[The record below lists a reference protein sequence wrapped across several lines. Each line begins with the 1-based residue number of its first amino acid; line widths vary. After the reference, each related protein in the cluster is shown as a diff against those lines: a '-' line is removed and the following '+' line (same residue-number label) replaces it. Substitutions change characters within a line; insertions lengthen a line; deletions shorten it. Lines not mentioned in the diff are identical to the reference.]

1 MMQRTLLKQLK
12 VFINELDLKP
22 GDRLPAERTLAQEF
36 GGGRNSL
43 RRLLHTLEGRGL
55 VRVKKS
61 SGTFLRARFFNPTSL
76 PLDDNSQK
84 PEKLVADQLE
94 TAFLF
99 FPLMVEQAA
108 LRINAAQLEELQK
121 RNVALGQSIFS
132 KDPHK
137 VWTESLS
144 FFRLVA
150 FGTNNSFMVA
160 IMEQICAVDMEP
172 FKRFFE
178 LNRKRQEQ
186 IFADHVNILHALK
199 AHNPEGAKQV
209 TLEYVLH
216 LCNVLGPQE
225 KILPDAIQ
233 ERLKEEAL

>member
-1 MMQRTLLKQLK
+1 MQRTLLKQLK

-22 GDRLPAERTLAQEF
+22 GDRLPAERTLARQF
-36 GGGRNSL
+36 GVGRNSL

-55 VRVKKS
+55 VHIKKS
-61 SGTFLRARFFNPTSL
+61 SGTFLRARFFSPASL
-76 PLDDNSQK
+76 TLDDKRKS

-99 FPLMVEQAA
+99 FPLMAELAA
-108 LRINAAQLEELQK
+108 RRITPTQLEELQQ
-121 RNVALGQSIFS
+121 RNIALGQSIFS

-137 VWTESLS
+137 VWAESLS

-160 IMEQICAVDMEP
+160 IMEQICSVDMEP

-178 LNRKRQEQ
+178 INRKKQEQ
-186 IFADHVNILHALK
+186 LFADHVNILHALK
-199 AHNPEGAKQV
+199 AHTPEAAKRV

-216 LCNVLGPQE
+216 LCKVLGSQE
-225 KILPDAIQ
+225 KILPTAIR
-233 ERLKEEAL
+233 ERFKKEAP